1 LSQRPEDSADRLQ
14 MPRQWLS
21 AGLATC
27 CLGVLMM
34 SQTLGAA
41 GSLERLRADVPAGQG
56 SSTVKVTDHGVP
68 TVAPDP
74 DPGQQP
80 RTLLELFSSW
90 VTQDDAASG
99 DSAPPVKVEPS
110 PRMTQSGP
118 MPEPEGTDRD
128 AIVPIDPVPSAAL
141 VAATAP
147 PGVAAGQFG
156 VRPAAAPGAEPL
168 GVLTNQLVS
177 TSLVTAALW
186 GKSSGSEEG
195 PRDELDRLASP
206 AARQLDRASVP
217 APRRLVE
224 LARPPLKA
232 GRVSTLQDGGVDHL
246 IPVEPASG
254 PIIN

>member
-1 LSQRPEDSADRLQ
+1 

-34 SQTLGAA
+34 SQTMGA
-41 GSLERLRADVPAGQG
+41 GSLERLRADVPVVPG
-56 SSTVKVTDHGVP
+56 SSAVKVTDHGVP
-68 TVAPDP
+68 AVAPNP
-74 DPGQQP
+74 DPAQQP

-90 VTQDDAASG
+90 VAPDDSTAG
-99 DSAPPVKVEPS
+99 DPAPPVKVEAS
-110 PRMTQSGP
+110 PRMTQQDRLP
-118 MPEPEGTDRD
+118 QPEGTDRD
-128 AIVPIDPVPSAAL
+128 AIVPIDPAPSAAL

-147 PGVAAGQFG
+147 AGGPAGQG
-156 VRPAAAPGAEPL
+156 GARPAGTLAAEPL

-186 GKSSGSEEG
+186 GKSSGAEEG

-206 AARQLDRASVP
+206 AARQLDRAAVP

-224 LARPPLKA
+224 RARPPLKA
-232 GRVSTLQDGGVDHL
+232 GRVSTLQDGVEHL

>member
-1 LSQRPEDSADRLQ
+1 LPQRPEDPAARLL

-41 GSLERLRADVPAGQG
+41 DSLERLRADVPVGPR
-56 SSTVKVTDHGVP
+56 SSAVKVTNHGVP
-68 TVAPDP
+68 AVAPNP

-90 VTQDDAASG
+90 VKQDDATTG
-99 DSAPPVKVEPS
+99 DPAPPVKVEPS

-128 AIVPIDPVPSAAL
+128 AIVPIDPAPSAAL
-141 VAATAP
+141 VAATTP
-147 PGVAAGQFG
+147 LDGMVGQFSL
-156 VRPAAAPGAEPL
+156 RPVGTPGAEPL
-168 GVLTNQLVS
+168 SVLTNQLVS

-186 GKSSGSEEG
+186 GKSSGPEEG

-206 AARQLDRASVP
+206 AARQLDRGPIP

-224 LARPPLKA
+224 RARPPLKA
-232 GRVSTLQDGGVDHL
+232 GRVSTSQDGVDHL
-246 IPVEPASG
+246 MPIEPASG